1 MSVLLPLLLALAALV
16 LLWRLVRSLFRP
28 SQPSPSQ
35 PTESVDDPFAPV
47 PATRKR
53 GPKGL
58 AGAVALEEPDDDN
71 LADCF
76 PPRSR

>member
-1 MSVLLPLLLALAALV
+1 MSVLLPLLFAFAALG
-16 LLWRLVRSLFRP
+16 LLWRLLHSFFRP

-47 PATRKR
+47 PATRKG

-58 AGAVALEEPDDDN
+58 SGAVALEEPDDEDP
-71 LADCF
+71 ADGF
-76 PPRSR
+76 PPRSV

>member
-16 LLWRLVRSLFRP
+16 LLWGLVRSLIGP

-35 PTESVDDPFAPV
+35 PAEPVDDPFAPV
-47 PATRKR
+47 PATRKH

-58 AGAVALEEPDDDN
+58 AGAVALEEPEDDN
-71 LADCF
+71 PADCF